1 MGRGSSGWS
10 AYVRPMPSPAL
21 ILEAVHELV
30 RHGFADLGLARIW
43 CGYFDG
49 NIGSKRVQEKCG
61 FRYRHTAKDVPC
73 AIEGLLRDE
82 HVSCLGGMG
91 GLALG
96 ESSLP
101 SGVGGIAWLSQHTCP
116 AITCL
121 GLVVTKRPAYLRHT
135 RRQM

>member
-1 MGRGSSGWS
+1 
-10 AYVRPMPSPAL
+10 MPSPAL

-43 CGYFDG
+43 CGDFDG

-82 HVSCLGGMG
+82 HVSCLGDGRVG
-91 GLALG
+91 VGRIQP
-96 ESSLP
+96 P

-116 AITCL
+116 ATACL
-121 GLVVTKRPAYLRHT
+121 GLVVTKRPAYLQHT

>member
-1 MGRGSSGWS
+1 
-10 AYVRPMPSPAL
+10 MPLPAL

-43 CGYFDG
+43 CSDFDG

-82 HVSCLGGMG
+82 HVSCLGREEWEGWRWANPAFPVG
-91 GLALG
+91 SAASHGCRSTPVPQSPALD
-96 ESSLP
+96 
-101 SGVGGIAWLSQHTCP
+101 LS
-116 AITCL
+116 
-121 GLVVTKRPAYLRHT
+121 
-135 RRQM
+135 